1 MTLVCCVLIVCVPGI
16 RSFVLFMTIFAGTY
30 LSYFGR
36 AEYAFPF
43 FFCAAS
49 FSRCTEADKGLAFCK
64 YAPEIVRV
72 GLVCAARAHVDV
84 TCKS

>member
-1 MTLVCCVLIVCVPGI
+1 M
-16 RSFVLFMTIFAGTY
+16 RSRYTELRVIYDYFLQGHICFISGELSALF
-30 LSYFGR
+30 L
-36 AEYAFPF
+36 F

-72 GLVCAARAHVDV
+72 ALVCAARAHVDV